1 MVFIKKYLVIYL
13 LFLSFSSKFLGQK
26 LPNFS
31 TSLQQKFQSF
41 EPIDITIP
49 QANKTEIIYLKDNKT
64 QIYEFSN
71 GQIYI
76 KHIDPESNKEYMINL
91 DNIQSD
97 YKFTKNEDNKTTEDT
112 STVAKTFPVFE
123 WTPLIGKN
131 SYPHKRRGH
140 SSIVLDNY
148 IVFFGGCHLD
158 LECYND
164 VYFFDM
170 E

>member
-1 MVFIKKYLVIYL
+1 MVFTEKYLVIYL
-13 LFLSFSSKFLGQK
+13 LILSFSSISLEQK

-31 TSLQQKFQSF
+31 TSLQQKFKNF
-41 EPIDITIP
+41 EPIDITTP
-49 QANKTEIIYLKDNKT
+49 LANKTEIIYLKDNKT
-64 QIYEFSN
+64 EIYELPN
-71 GQIYI
+71 GEIYI
-76 KHIDPESNKEYMINL
+76 KRIDPESNKEYIINL

-97 YKFTKNEDNKTTEDT
+97 FKFTEKDDNATTKNT
-112 STVAKTFPVFE
+112 STIVKTFPVLE
-123 WTPLIGKN
+123 WTPLMGKS

-148 IVFFGGCHLD
+148 ILFFGGCHLD

-164 VYFFDM
+164 VYFFNM